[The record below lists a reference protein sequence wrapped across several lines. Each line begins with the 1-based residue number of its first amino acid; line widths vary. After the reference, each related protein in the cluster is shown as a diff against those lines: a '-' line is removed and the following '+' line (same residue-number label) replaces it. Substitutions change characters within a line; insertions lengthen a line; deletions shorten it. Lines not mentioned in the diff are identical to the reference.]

1 MHKLLA
7 YYNPTHKKHR
17 AIALNLKYTIA
28 MNNSSKTPYP
38 NLLQPLDL
46 GFTQLR
52 NRAVMGSMH
61 TGLEEDHKDFK
72 RLTTFYTER
81 ARGGIGLIITGGF
94 APNRRGRLAPFAADL
109 RSHSQIGK
117 HREITGAVHEHGAK
131 IALQIL
137 HAGRYSYHPLAVSA
151 SSLKSPI
158 SPFRPWALTQRGI
171 RNTISDFV
179 RCTVLAREAGYDGV
193 EIMGSEGYLINQFIA
208 SRTNRRRDQWGGST
222 ANRHRFALDIIR
234 QTRAAVGADFIIIFR
249 LSMLDLVPDGS
260 QWEEVVDLGNS
271 MVDAGTT
278 IINTG
283 IGWHEARVPT
293 IATMVPRAA
302 FTWVTR
308 RFKDALDKMV
318 PLVAVNRI
326 NTPDVA
332 EQILGNG
339 DADLVS
345 MARPLLADPDF
356 INKAANNHADEINT
370 CIACNQAC
378 LDHVFA
384 QKIASC
390 LVNPRACHETELN
403 YTPTQQV
410 KRIAVVGAGPAGL
423 AFATVARQRGHQIT
437 LFEAAVEIGGQFN
450 LAKRIP
456 GKEEFYETLRYFNK
470 QLVLLDVDVRLN
482 TQVDVTLLK
491 QDNYDLVVL
500 ATGVTPRIPDIIGLD
515 HFKVLTYLDVLKEQK
530 PVGKHVAI
538 LGAGGIGFDVAEFLC
553 ANNHAG
559 TEDKTVWLRYWGV
572 DKDYHSAGGLLTKP
586 DEILAL
592 RDITLFQR
600 KHSKPGANLGKST
613 GWIHRTSLKR
623 HGVKMV
629 NGVTYKRID
638 DDGLHVVID
647 NQEKCYPVDNVIL
660 CTGQESRRDMYQGLL
675 DTGVAVE
682 LIGGADVATELDAKR
697 AINQASRLAALV

>member
-1 MHKLLA
+1 
-7 YYNPTHKKHR
+7 
-17 AIALNLKYTIA
+17 
-28 MNNSSKTPYP
+28 MNNASKTSYS

-46 GFTQLR
+46 GYTQLR

-61 TGLEEDHKDFK
+61 TGLEEDQKGFK
-72 RLTTFYTER
+72 RLTAFYSER

-109 RSHSQIGK
+109 RSHSQVDK
-117 HREITGAVHEHGAK
+117 HREITAAVHEHGAK

-137 HAGRYSYHPLAVSA
+137 HAGRYSYHPFAVSA
-151 SSLKSPI
+151 SSQKSPI
-158 SPFRPWALTQRGI
+158 SPFRPWALTQGGI

-179 RCTVLAREAGYDGV
+179 RCAVMAREAGYDGV
-193 EIMGSEGYLINQFIA
+193 EVMGSEGYLINQFIA
-208 SRTNRRRDQWGGST
+208 PRTNRRSDQWGGSM
-222 ANRHRFALDIIR
+222 ANRHRFALEIIR
-234 QTRAAVGADFIIIFR
+234 QTRAAVGDDFIIIFR

-308 RFKDALDKMV
+308 RFKDALDKTV

-332 EQILGNG
+332 EQILGSG

-356 INKAANNHADEINT
+356 INKAADNRAAEINT

-378 LDHVFA
+378 LDHIFA
-384 QKIASC
+384 QKLASC

-403 YTPTQQV
+403 YTATQQV

-423 AFATVARQRGHQIT
+423 AFATVACQRGHHVT
-437 LFEAAVEIGGQFN
+437 LYEATAEIGGQFN
-450 LAKRIP
+450 VAKRIP
-456 GKEEFYETLRYFNK
+456 GKEEFNETLRYFSK
-470 QLVLLDVDVRLN
+470 QLERLEVDVCLN
-482 TQVDVTLLK
+482 TPADVTSLT
-491 QDNYDLVVL
+491 QDDYDLVVL
-500 ATGVTPRIPDIIGLD
+500 ATGVTPRKPDIDGLD
-515 HFKVLTYLDVLKEQK
+515 HTKVLTYLDVLKDQK
-530 PVGKHVAI
+530 PVGQRVAI

-553 ANNHAG
+553 ANSHA
-559 TEDKTVWLRYWGV
+559 EADDKAAWLRHWGV
-572 DKDYHSAGGLLTKP
+572 DIDYHSAGGLLTEP
-586 DEILAL
+586 DEILAS

-600 KHSKPGANLGKST
+600 KHSKLGAGLGKST

-629 NGVTYKRID
+629 NGVSYKRID
-638 DDGLHVVID
+638 DDGLHVVVD
-647 NQEKCYPVDNVIL
+647 NQEKSYPVDNVIL
-660 CTGQESRRDMYQGLL
+660 CTGQEPKRDLYQALL
-675 DTGVAVE
+675 DAGLAVV

-697 AINQASRLAALV
+697 AINQASILAAQV

>member
-1 MHKLLA
+1 
-7 YYNPTHKKHR
+7 
-17 AIALNLKYTIA
+17 
-28 MNNSSKTPYP
+28 MNNASKTSYS

-46 GFTQLR
+46 GYTQLR

-61 TGLEEDHKDFK
+61 TGLEEDQKGFK
-72 RLTTFYTER
+72 RLTAFYSER

-109 RSHSQIGK
+109 RSHSQVDK
-117 HREITGAVHEHGAK
+117 HREITAAVHEHGAK

-137 HAGRYSYHPLAVSA
+137 HAGRYSYHPFAVSA
-151 SSLKSPI
+151 SSQKSPI
-158 SPFRPWALTQRGI
+158 SPFRPWALTQGGI

-179 RCTVLAREAGYDGV
+179 RCAVMAREAGYDGV
-193 EIMGSEGYLINQFIA
+193 EVMGSEGYLINQFIA
-208 SRTNRRRDQWGGST
+208 PRTNRRSDQWGGSM
-222 ANRHRFALDIIR
+222 ANRHRFALEIIR
-234 QTRAAVGADFIIIFR
+234 QTRAAVGDDFIIIFR

-308 RFKDALDKMV
+308 RFKDALDKTV

-332 EQILGNG
+332 EQILGSG

-356 INKAANNHADEINT
+356 INKAADNRAAEINT

-378 LDHVFA
+378 LDHIFA
-384 QKIASC
+384 QKLASC

-403 YTPTQQV
+403 YTATQQV

-423 AFATVARQRGHQIT
+423 AFATVACQRGHHVT
-437 LFEAAVEIGGQFN
+437 LYEATAEIGGQFN
-450 LAKRIP
+450 VAKRIP
-456 GKEEFYETLRYFNK
+456 GKEEFNETLRYFSK
-470 QLVLLDVDVRLN
+470 QLERLEVDVCLN
-482 TQVDVTLLK
+482 TPADVTSLT
-491 QDNYDLVVL
+491 QDDYDLVVL
-500 ATGVTPRIPDIIGLD
+500 ATGVTPRKPDIDGLD
-515 HFKVLTYLDVLKEQK
+515 HTKVLTYLDVLKDQK
-530 PVGKHVAI
+530 PVGQRVAI

-553 ANNHAG
+553 ANSHA
-559 TEDKTVWLRYWGV
+559 EADDKAAWLRHWGV
-572 DKDYHSAGGLLTKP
+572 DIDYHSAGGLLTEP
-586 DEILAL
+586 DEILAS

-600 KHSKPGANLGKST
+600 KHSKLGAGSE
-613 GWIHRTSLKR
+613 
-623 HGVKMV
+623 
-629 NGVTYKRID
+629 
-638 DDGLHVVID
+638 
-647 NQEKCYPVDNVIL
+647 NQPVGFIVP
-660 CTGQESRRDMYQGLL
+660 
-675 DTGVAVE
+675 V
-682 LIGGADVATELDAKR
+682 
-697 AINQASRLAALV
+697 